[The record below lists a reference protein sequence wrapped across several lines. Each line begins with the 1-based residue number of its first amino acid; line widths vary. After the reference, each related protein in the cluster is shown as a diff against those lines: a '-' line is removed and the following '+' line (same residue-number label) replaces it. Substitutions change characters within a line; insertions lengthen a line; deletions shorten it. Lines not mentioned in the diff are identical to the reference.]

1 MVMKLYDT
9 PLAPNPR
16 RVRIFLA
23 EKGMSVPREE
33 VNLLEGGAKSEAF
46 TRLNPMQAVPV
57 LVLDD
62 GYPLSE
68 TVAICRYIEEGIK
81 PEPNLLGET
90 PRERAEIEM
99 WNRRAELKIFN
110 QVAQVFRHLHPRLA
124 ALEQPQVAAWGE
136 ANKSK
141 VLSQLA
147 FWNGELGSRRYI
159 AGERFTIA
167 DITAL
172 VAIDMMPR
180 ARLERPGGLGA
191 LERWYAEVAGRPSAR
206 A

>member
-1 MVMKLYDT
+1 MKLYDA

-16 RVRIFLA
+16 RVRVFIA
-23 EKGMSVPREE
+23 EKGLVIPREE
-33 VNLLEGGAKSEAF
+33 INLLAGGAKTEAF
-46 TRLNPMQAVPV
+46 TGLNPMQSVPV

-68 TVAICRYIEEGIK
+68 TVAICRYIEEAVA
-81 PEPNLLGET
+81 PEPNLMGAT
-90 PRERAEIEM
+90 SRERAEIEM
-99 WNRRAELKIFN
+99 WNRRIELKLFSH
-110 QVAQVFRHLHPRLA
+110 VAQVFRHLHPRLA

-136 ANKSK
+136 ANKPK
-141 VLSQLA
+141 VMAQLV
-147 FWNGELGSRRYI
+147 FWNGELGTRRFV

-180 ARLERPGGLGA
+180 ARLERPGGLDHLA
-191 LERWYAEVAGRPSAR
+191 RWYTDVSSRPSAQ